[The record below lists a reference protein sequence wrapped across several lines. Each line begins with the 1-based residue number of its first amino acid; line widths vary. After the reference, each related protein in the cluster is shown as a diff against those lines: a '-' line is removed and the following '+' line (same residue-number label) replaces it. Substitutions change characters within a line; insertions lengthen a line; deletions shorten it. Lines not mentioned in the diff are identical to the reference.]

1 MVDLNKLNSRRQ
13 APGQTKDESVSIRP
27 STRATEGEK
36 VVQVIFRVSERER
49 TEFKRRVLD
58 EGTTVQAVL
67 DEFVKDYISG
77 Y

>member
-1 MVDLNKLNSRRQ
+1 MVDLNKLNSRRRVPEQ
-13 APGQTKDESVSIRP
+13 ARDEAVSIRP
-27 STRATEGEK
+27 STRATEGEEM
-36 VVQVIFRVSERER
+36 VQVIFRVSEAER

-77 Y
+77 R